1 MSLARYARPC
11 LDVLGILLII
21 AACLS
26 VLYYWDP
33 TRALYK
39 RFRMA
44 DPYRYDRIDPR
55 LRAQDAAALINV
67 RTPAAAKAIRDDLV
81 RVIWGAEGLPRG
93 ARPDRV
99 VRDILERRDLGKDCN
114 RWSEP
119 KTRRRLRCELDR
131 YRGWK
136 NLAGLDELH
145 VAVGPVYSATI
156 AYFRPATPNG
166 TLVLYHHGYAGTF
179 HEQHRN
185 LERLVDAG
193 YTVAAFNLLG
203 YGDNS
208 CPGSSV
214 WCDVAW
220 GKFSGVPLPMR
231 LHFTPPVATINY
243 AQASGGIARVAMI
256 GLSTGAWVSTI
267 LSAVETRIAR
277 SYAIAGVIPVYLHR
291 RNEWPAGHRY
301 PPLVEAATMLDLFVL
316 GATPAGRQQWQ
327 IYNRYDRCCYDG
339 IRSDLFAETTAKAAG
354 SVDGG
359 RFDVLIDETH
369 ARHKISRWTMERIL
383 RDLSA
388 LHAGGTADAERR
400 Q

>member
-1 MSLARYARPC
+1 MNLAKYVRAC
-11 LDVLGILLII
+11 LDLLGILLVI

-33 TRALYK
+33 TRVMYK
-39 RFRMA
+39 RFRMD
-44 DPYRYDRIDPR
+44 DPYRYDKIDPR
-55 LRAQDAAALINV
+55 LRAQDVAALIHV
-67 RTPAAAKAIRDDLV
+67 HTAADAAAIRDRLT
-81 RVIWGAEGLPRG
+81 RAIWGSEGLPR
-93 ARPDRV
+93 RTLPDRV
-99 VRDILERRDLGKDCN
+99 VRDILKLREPGADCGG
-114 RWSEP
+114 WFEP
-119 KTRRRLRCELDR
+119 KTRRKLRCELDR

-136 NLAGLDELH
+136 NLEGLDELH

-156 AYFRPATPNG
+156 AYFRPVDPNG

-179 HEQHRN
+179 HDQHRN

-220 GKFSGVPLPMR
+220 GKFGVPLPMR

-243 AQASGGIARVAMI
+243 AQANEGIARVAMI
-256 GLSTGAWVSTI
+256 GLSTGAWVTTV
-267 LSAVETRIAR
+267 LSAVDQRIAR
-277 SYAIAGVIPVYLHR
+277 SYAVAGVIPIYLHR
-291 RNEWPAGHRY
+291 RNEWPPGHRY
-301 PPLVEAATMLDLFVL
+301 PPLVAAATMLDLFVL

-339 IRSDLFAETTAKAAG
+339 IRSDLFADTATKAAENVG
-354 SVDGG
+354 GG
-359 RFDVLIDETH
+359 RFRVLIDETH
-369 ARHKISRWTMERIL
+369 ARHKISRWTMKRIL
-383 RDLSA
+383 RDLA
-388 LHAGGTADAERR
+388 DLNPAGAGGAGRP

>member
-1 MSLARYARPC
+1 MSLARCARPC
-11 LDVLGILLII
+11 LDVLGILLVI

-39 RFRMA
+39 RFRMD
-44 DPYRYDRIDPR
+44 DPYRYERIDPH
-55 LRAQDAAALINV
+55 LRTRDAAALIHV
-67 RTPAAAKAIRDDLV
+67 RTPAAAKTVRENLV

-99 VRDILERRDLGKDCN
+99 VRDILQRRDLGGDCD
-114 RWSEP
+114 RRSEP

-145 VAVGPVYSATI
+145 VAVGPAYSSTV
-156 AYFRPATPNG
+156 AYFRPARSNG

-179 HEQHRN
+179 HEQDRN

-208 CPGSSV
+208 CPVSSA

-220 GKFSGVPLPMR
+220 GKFDVFLPMR
-231 LHFTPPVATINY
+231 LHFTPPVVTINY
-243 AQASGGIARVAMI
+243 AQAGGHIDRVVMI
-256 GLSTGAWVSTI
+256 GLSSGAWVTTV
-267 LSAVETRIAR
+267 LSAVEPRIAR
-277 SYAIAGVIPVYLHR
+277 SYAIAGVLPVYLHR

-301 PPLVEAATMLDLFVL
+301 PPLVAAATMLDLFVL

-339 IRSDLFAETTAKAAG
+339 IRGTLFAATVAKG
-354 SVDGG
+354 VGTIGGG

-383 RDLSA
+383 LDLSA
-388 LHAGGTADAERR
+388 PRADGTAAAGRR
-400 Q
+400 R